1 MDGLKRIENAY
12 DKGFTLALMCSEK
25 NPIDCHRFFLVSKK
39 IEQQFGTW
47 LEVKHIVSN
56 SIGEITTQT
65 NSTLNKMLADIILNK
80 TEIKKLDILNSSLFG
95 DQPVIEN
102 YYGNNREEK
111 ITDFCDRYWNLMHG
125 WKKTYNT
132 NVNDYD

>member
-1 MDGLKRIENAY
+1 M
-12 DKGFTLALMCSEK
+12 
-25 NPIDCHRFFLVSKK
+25 
-39 IEQQFGTW
+39 
-47 LEVKHIVSN
+47 KHIVSN

-125 WKKTYNT
+125 WKKRITLMLMTMIKLFNIGFTKKQPNSFLEY
-132 NVNDYD
+132 